1 LSLNGLET
9 AGRTLLLCLFS
20 FVASLI
26 CIVFLLKLIFSSCTL
41 SIVMA
46 NLVWLSDMDRDK
58 LEVKPLW
65 LMAAVIL
72 VGSVTKNTAVSE
84 KITEQSL

>member
-1 LSLNGLET
+1 
-9 AGRTLLLCLFS
+9 
-20 FVASLI
+20 
-26 CIVFLLKLIFSSCTL
+26 
-41 SIVMA
+41 MA